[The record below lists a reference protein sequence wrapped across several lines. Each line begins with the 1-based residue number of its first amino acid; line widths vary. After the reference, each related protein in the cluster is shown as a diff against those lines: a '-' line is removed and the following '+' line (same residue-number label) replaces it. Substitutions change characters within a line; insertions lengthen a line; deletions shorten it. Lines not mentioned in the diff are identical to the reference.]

1 MPIHYVS
8 LIQRICYENSD
19 ALAGDDVPASIWTHA
34 ELTLG
39 IVSACLPCF
48 RPLFKSVGG
57 VFASGSSSSKS
68 KKITLTQPPNRSKLT
83 TDTYRSL
90 NGKEGGEDNG
100 SKIALVSPDHWSKS
114 KARVD
119 IKGGYVQENGVVST
133 TPPPHAIGVTRDVH
147 VSTSD
152 SR

>member
-8 LIQRICYENSD
+8 LIQCNAYTKSD

-34 ELTLG
+34 EFTLG

-48 RPLFKSVGG
+48 RPLFKRVGG
-57 VFASGSSSSKS
+57 VFTSDTKS
-68 KKITLTQPPNRSKLT
+68 KKSTLTQPPNRSKLT

-90 NGKEGGEDNG
+90 NGKEAGEDNG
-100 SKIALVSPDHWSKS
+100 SKIALVSPDHWTKN

-119 IKGGYVQENGVVST
+119 IKGGFVQENGVEST
-133 TPPPHAIGVTRDVH
+133 TPPPHAIGVTKDVH
-147 VSTSD
+147 ISTSN